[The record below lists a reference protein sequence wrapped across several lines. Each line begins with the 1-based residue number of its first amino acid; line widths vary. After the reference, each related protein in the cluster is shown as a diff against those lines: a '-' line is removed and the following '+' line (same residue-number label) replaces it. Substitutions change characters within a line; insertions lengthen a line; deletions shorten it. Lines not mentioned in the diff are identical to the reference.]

1 MHMQAATISCY
12 EEKKVHSAAT
22 PMKNNFRGL
31 TRVESQ
37 LQKAEE
43 EINKMEM
50 FIISPTFYI

>member
-22 PMKNNFRGL
+22 PMKNDFRGL
-31 TRVESQ
+31 TRFESQ

-50 FIISPTFYI
+50 L